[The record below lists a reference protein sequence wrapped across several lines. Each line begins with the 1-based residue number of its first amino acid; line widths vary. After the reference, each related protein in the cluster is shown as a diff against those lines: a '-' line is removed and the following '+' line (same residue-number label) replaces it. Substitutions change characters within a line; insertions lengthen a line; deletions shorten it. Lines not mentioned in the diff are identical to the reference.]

1 MVTGK
6 KKLPVLCFAH
16 HSKVRYDVKHFVSK
30 NAMFFLPISDP
41 VPQPDLDPYLCFW
54 PSTDPDLDLDP
65 SINK

>member
-1 MVTGK
+1 
-6 KKLPVLCFAH
+6 
-16 HSKVRYDVKHFVSK
+16 VKHFVSK